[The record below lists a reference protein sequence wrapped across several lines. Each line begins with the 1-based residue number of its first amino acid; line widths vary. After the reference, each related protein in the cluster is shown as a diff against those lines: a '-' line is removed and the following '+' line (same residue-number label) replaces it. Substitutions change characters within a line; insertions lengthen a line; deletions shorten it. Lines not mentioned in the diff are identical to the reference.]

1 MAVPKRKQSNSR
13 TGMRRSHD
21 GLKPRQL
28 SLCPSCL
35 RDRRQAVAIP
45 SHVICPVCGDY
56 MGRNVMPSDQV
67 AAE

>member
-28 SLCPSCL
+28 TLCPHCFHE
-35 RDRRQAVAIP
+35 RRVRVAVP
-45 SHVICPVCGDY
+45 THVVCPECGTY
-56 MGRNVMPSDQV
+56 MGRNVMPDAQT
-67 AAE
+67 AE